1 MNFQAIKEISM
12 YAQNLNY
19 LNSKVPIVF
28 LATVGFSPRRD
39 GRYQVNEY
47 VIISE

>member
-28 LATVGFSPRRD
+28 LTTVGFSPRKD
-39 GRYQVNEY
+39 GRYQVSEY